1 MTLSHFKSILI
12 WGGGVQVIF
21 DLCNQIVVGFFL
33 TLILS
38 IGIDGVV
45 FFYGVACFFRG
56 IDCFFFY
63 GVNLNGVNLLLDCLF
78 VQALKILD

>member
-1 MTLSHFKSILI
+1 
-12 WGGGVQVIF
+12 
-21 DLCNQIVVGFFL
+21 
-33 TLILS
+33 LS